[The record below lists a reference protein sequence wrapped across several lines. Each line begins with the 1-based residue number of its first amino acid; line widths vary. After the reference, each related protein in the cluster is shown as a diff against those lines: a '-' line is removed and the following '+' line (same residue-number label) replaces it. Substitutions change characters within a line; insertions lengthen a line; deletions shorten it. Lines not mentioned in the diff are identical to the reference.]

1 VSTSEKGQQLP
12 NKTDKGRELKIAI
25 LQSCYLPW
33 KGYFD
38 IIGSVDVFVVYDD
51 VQFRKNHWH
60 NRNLIKTHQGMRWL
74 SVPVSKP
81 EGIRTPIRD
90 IRLAGR
96 FAEKHWRS
104 IEQAYARA
112 TAFERYGPALKS
124 LFETAEGL
132 DRLTPLNL
140 FFINAIT
147 KILGFNTEI
156 VMAETLN
163 IPGHRT
169 ERLVGICKALG
180 ATSYLSGP
188 AAKTYLDVAEF
199 DRAGVTVEWMDYSG
213 YASYGQLHGPFVHEV
228 SILDLLLNVG
238 ERAIDFMKAGTAR
251 PSH

>member
-1 VSTSEKGQQLP
+1 VSTSEKGRQLP
-12 NKTDKGRELKIAI
+12 NRTDKCQRKIAI

-81 EGIRTPIRD
+81 EGIQTAIRD

-112 TAFERYGPALKS
+112 AAFDRYGPALKS
-124 LFETAEGL
+124 LFEAADGL
-132 DRLTPLNL
+132 DHLTPLNL
-140 FFINAIT
+140 MFIKAIT
-147 KILGFNTEI
+147 KILGFNTEF
-156 VMAETLN
+156 VMAEALN
-163 IPGHRT
+163 IAGCRT

-188 AAKTYLDVAEF
+188 AAKTYLDLTEF
-199 DRAGVTVEWMDYSG
+199 DRAGVTVEWMDYSD
-213 YASYGQLHGPFVHEV
+213 YPSYGQLHGNFVHEV
-228 SILDLLLNVG
+228 SIVDLLLNAG
-238 ERAIDFMKAGTAR
+238 AKAIDFMKAEAAR
-251 PSH
+251 PPH